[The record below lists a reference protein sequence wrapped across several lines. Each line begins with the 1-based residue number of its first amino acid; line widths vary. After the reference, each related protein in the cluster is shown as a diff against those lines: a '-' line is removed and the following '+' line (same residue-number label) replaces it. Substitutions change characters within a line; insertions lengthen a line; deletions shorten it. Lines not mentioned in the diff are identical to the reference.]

1 MKSLRSDPVRN
12 TYLPAAYTYSI
23 YIYLQHII
31 AFGRLVNLRVKL
43 LFRSGVAVGALVAA
57 VAVGRFAPLVAVF
70 DVGAGRRPVLERLGT
85 PAAVLVVVV
94 LRAGV
99 ALTTKTRRT
108 ATLIRLVIGQN
119 ERRALPFRVF
129 GQTPAEEKGDEEEK
143 EDDEEEKEDKE
154 DEVEETHARAK
165 ETPKTKKC
173 ELEPRSNK
181 TISIPSYNRESIP
194 AIETKLNSRPPP
206 HTCNTHIT
214 PIPSSGAIRDSRG

>member
-1 MKSLRSDPVRN
+1 ME
-12 TYLPAAYTYSI
+12 
-23 YIYLQHII
+23 
-31 AFGRLVNLRVKL
+31 L

-70 DVGAGRRPVLERLGT
+70 DVGARRRPVLERLGT

-129 GQTPAEEKGDEEEK
+129 GQTPAEEKEDDEEEK
-143 EDDEEEKEDKE
+143 EDDEEL
-154 DEVEETHARAK
+154 DEE
-165 ETPKTKKC
+165 
-173 ELEPRSNK
+173 
-181 TISIPSYNRESIP
+181 
-194 AIETKLNSRPPP
+194 
-206 HTCNTHIT
+206 
-214 PIPSSGAIRDSRG
+214 